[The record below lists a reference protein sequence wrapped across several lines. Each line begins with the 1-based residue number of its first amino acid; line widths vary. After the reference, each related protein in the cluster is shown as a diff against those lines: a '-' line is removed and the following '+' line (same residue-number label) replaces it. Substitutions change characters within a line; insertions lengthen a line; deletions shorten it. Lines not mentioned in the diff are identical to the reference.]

1 MCGFSLSLYIVTL
14 GIGYHKRGRIVL
26 GHTLHQVWLH
36 EEPGLAGAG
45 TADYKDILVSC
56 GFGVFRPVVH
66 GEPFRLCQQNVVVKI
81 GVDIGGYILGAAP

>member
-1 MCGFSLSLYIVTL
+1 MSN
-14 GIGYHKRGRIVL
+14 RIVRQTASKVCLRLLFRPL
-26 GHTLHQVWLH
+26 GLHQVWLH